1 MGLICYC
8 IQSIDGSRT
17 YIGATNNFE
26 KRIKQHNRIISGG
39 AKSTAGHTWKPLIHI
54 TGFVNRNQLLRFEW
68 FWKHCYKSVER
79 GVHRRISMLE
89 FLLQK
94 PEWENLRV
102 LTNEDLA
109 AQIACMQF
117 IDKLEGEGD

>member
-1 MGLICYC
+1 VEL
-8 IQSIDGSRT
+8 
-17 YIGATNNFE
+17 N
-26 KRIKQHNRIISGG
+26 
-39 AKSTAGHTWKPLIHI
+39 
-54 TGFVNRNQLLRFEW
+54 
-68 FWKHCYKSVER
+68 CYKSVER

-117 IDKLEGEGD
+117 IDKLEGDGD